1 MPMELKVR
9 QSGGIC
15 VVDISGDMDLYHSYK
30 LKDLVLKLFDRGP
43 RCIVI
48 DLEAVEYIDSS
59 GIGVLIYLC
68 STVKKLKIHFFISG
82 VHGSVKKVIELTR
95 LLNYFPIAESV
106 DEALARAR
114 SSAPPQTG
122 SL

>member
-1 MPMELKVR
+1 
-9 QSGGIC
+9 
-15 VVDISGDMDLYHSYK
+15 
-30 LKDLVLKLFDRGP
+30 
-43 RCIVI
+43 
-48 DLEAVEYIDSS
+48 
-59 GIGVLIYLC
+59 
-68 STVKKLKIHFFISG
+68 ISG